1 MSSSN
6 EHNQT
11 VEREVIGTYG
21 FYSYYFQVTIEI
33 KSVPV
38 ILLLHLEAKC

>member
-11 VEREVIGTYG
+11 VEREVIGTHG
-21 FYSYYFQVTIEI
+21 FYSYYLQVTIELE
-33 KSVPV
+33 SVPV
-38 ILLLHLEAKC
+38 VLLLYLEVKF